1 VAARTRHTVLGWHR
15 WAIAAAIFGW
25 LLFMLSQRM
34 VADLDMFHEMALIRE
49 AMEVGHIPREDSY
62 AYTPT
67 VSPVVHHEWAT
78 GAVLYFVAVGA
89 GLGGTGILL
98 LRLLLVA
105 GVVLCCYW
113 CARRR
118 GADHVM
124 FVALA
129 PVALA
134 LMVPGLSP
142 VRAQLFTFFFLGC
155 LLVFLELDREE
166 QRSWPVLWLPLYAVW
181 LNMHGGF
188 VVAAGLYAVHAAERF
203 GVIFHKSRNVRDAL
217 GSTWHLV
224 ATGLAMA
231 VLPILNPYGLEYLP
245 YLWSALTLDRPLVA
259 EWAPLWDPR
268 VLPATVLI
276 YCVSL
281 LLLVYAVVQVRDVRR
296 LPGLLILGVTA
307 VFAARSQRILPI
319 YAIAW
324 ISYVPGYLAGS
335 GLTSLIEVQWRK
347 YMTPLATA
355 ALFAAVVFTSNAVRN
370 RFWQLQVPNVPTHL
384 DVYYPVGVA
393 DYLATHDFSGNLMT
407 PFEAGAFISWKLYPQ
422 VRVGMDSRYEVAY
435 TAEAS
440 HYNDVLYRGQAGWR
454 EVLDMYATEAIL
466 VPTRSGL
473 HPLLSGES
481 EGGVLSWE
489 RVYQDDGFA
498 IFARPGVAARLPVIN
513 REGESIV
520 GSFP

>member
-1 VAARTRHTVLGWHR
+1 MRWHR

-49 AMEVGHIPREDSY
+49 AMEVGHIPRVDSY

-89 GLGGTGILL
+89 GLGGSGILL

-105 GVVLCCYW
+105 GIVLCCYW

-124 FVALA
+124 LAALG

-134 LMVPGLSP
+134 MMVPGLSP

-155 LLVFLELDREE
+155 LLVFLQLDREGR
-166 QRSWPVLWLPLYAVW
+166 RSWPVLWLPLYVVW

-188 VVAAGLYAVHAAERF
+188 VVAAGLFAVHAVERF
-203 GVIFHKSRNVRDAL
+203 GVIWHQSRDVRDAL

-224 ATGLAMA
+224 ATGVAMA
-231 VLPILNPYGLEYLP
+231 VLPIVNPYGLEYLP
-245 YLWSALTLDRPLVA
+245 YLWNALMLDRPLVA

-268 VLPATVLI
+268 VLPAMVLI
-276 YCVSL
+276 FSISL
-281 LLLVYAVVQVRDVRR
+281 LFLIYAVLQVRDARR
-296 LPGLLILGVTA
+296 LPGLLILIVTA
-307 VFAARSQRILPI
+307 TLAVRSQRILPI
-319 YAIAW
+319 YAVAW

-335 GLTSLIEVQWRK
+335 GLASLIEAQWRR
-347 YMTPLATA
+347 YATPLAAA
-355 ALFAAVVFTSNAVRN
+355 ALLAAVVFTTNAVRN
-370 RFWQLQVPNVPTHL
+370 RVWQLQVPNAPSGH
-384 DVYYPVGVA
+384 DMYYPVGAA
-393 DYLATHDFSGNLMT
+393 DYLATHGFSGNLMT
-407 PFEAGAFISWKLYPQ
+407 SFEAGAFISWKLHPQ

-435 TAEAS
+435 KAETS
-440 HYNDVLYRGQAGWR
+440 HYNELLYRGQDGWR
-454 EVLDMYATEAIL
+454 DVLEMYDTHAVL
-466 VPTRSGL
+466 VPKQTRL
-473 HPLLSGES
+473 YPLLSDES
-481 EGGVLSWE
+481 GRGALAWE

-498 IFARPGVAARLPVIN
+498 ILARPGVAARLPVMN

-520 GSFP
+520 GPFP

>member
-1 VAARTRHTVLGWHR
+1 MACTRNSGLRWHR

-25 LLFMLSQRM
+25 LFFMLSQRT

-49 AMEVGHIPREDSY
+49 AREVGNIPREDSF

-89 GLGGTGILL
+89 GFGGTGILL

-105 GVVLCCYW
+105 GIVFCCHW

-118 GADHVM
+118 GGDHVTLA
-124 FVALA
+124 ALA
-129 PVALA
+129 PVALGM
-134 LMVPGLSP
+134 MVPGFSP

-155 LLVFLELDREE
+155 LLVFLELDREG
-166 QRSWPVLWLPLYAVW
+166 RRAWPVLWLPLYVVW

-188 VVAAGLYAVHAAERF
+188 VVAAGLFAVHTAERF
-203 GVIFHKSRNVRDAL
+203 GITWHESRKVRDAF
-217 GSTWHLV
+217 GSTWHLM
-224 ATGLAMA
+224 AIGLAMA
-231 VLPILNPYGLEYLP
+231 VLPLLNPYGREYLP

-281 LLLVYAVVQVRDVRR
+281 LFLGYAVLQVWDVRR
-296 LPGLLILGVTA
+296 LPGLLLLVATA
-307 VFAARSQRILPI
+307 AFAAHSQRILPI

-324 ISYVPGYLAGS
+324 ISYMPGYLAGS
-335 GLTSLIEVQWRK
+335 GLTSLMQIQWRRRA
-347 YMTPLATA
+347 TPLAMA
-355 ALFAAVVFTSNAVRN
+355 ALIAAVVFTTSAIRN
-370 RFWQLQVPNVPTHL
+370 RFWQLQLPNAPSTL
-384 DVYYPVGVA
+384 DMYYPVGAA
-393 DYLATHDFSGNLMT
+393 DFLGKNGFSGNLMT
-407 PFEAGAFISWKLYPQ
+407 PFEAGAFISWKLHPQ

-435 TAEAS
+435 TAETS
-440 HYNDVLYRGQAGWR
+440 HYNDVLYRGDPGWQQ
-454 EVLDMYATEAIL
+454 VLDMYATDAIL

-473 HPLLSGES
+473 YLLLSSES
-481 EGGVLSWE
+481 DVGALAWE

-498 IFARPGVAARLPVIN
+498 IFARPGVAAGLPVTN
-513 REGESIV
+513 RAGESIV